1 MYLYTGKTTQRLL
14 FMLIEIHPKN
24 PEPRKITEVVGLL
37 RKGGVAIVPTDTIYA
52 FVCAI
57 SQYKGFEKICR
68 IKGVK
73 PEKANFSMM
82 CSDLSNISFY
92 TKPFDRSVYKVLN
105 RALPGP
111 YTFILEASHE
121 VPSLFRSRKKTIGL
135 RVPDHPII
143 QSLIAALG
151 EPLVATSLH
160 DLDSIREYPTDPV
173 EIAEQWE
180 QVVDVVVDG
189 GAGHLVPSTIVDC
202 TGGEPEIT
210 RAGAGDR
217 DIL

>member
-1 MYLYTGKTTQRLL
+1 MR
-14 FMLIEIHPKN
+14 IDIHPKN
-24 PEPRKITEVVGLL
+24 PEPRKINEVAAILQ
-37 RKGGVAIVPTDTIYA
+37 KGGVAILPTDTIYA

-57 SQYKGFEKICR
+57 HQYKGFEKICR

-73 PEKANFSMM
+73 PEKANFSML
-82 CSDLSNISFY
+82 CSDLSKISLY
-92 TKPFDRSVYKVLN
+92 TKPFDRSIYKALN

-135 RVPDHPII
+135 RIPDHPIV
-143 QSLIAALG
+143 QALIAALG

-173 EIAEQWE
+173 DIAAQWE
-180 QVVDVVVDG
+180 ALVDVVVDG
-189 GAGHLVPSTIVDC
+189 GAGHLTPSTIVDC
-202 TGGEPEIT
+202 SGGEPEIT
-210 RAGAGDR
+210 RVGAGDPA
-217 DIL
+217 IF